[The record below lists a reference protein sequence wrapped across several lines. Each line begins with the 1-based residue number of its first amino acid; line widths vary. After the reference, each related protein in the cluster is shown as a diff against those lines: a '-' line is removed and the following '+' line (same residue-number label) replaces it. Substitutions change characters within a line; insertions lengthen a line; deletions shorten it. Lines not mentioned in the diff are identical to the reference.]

1 MLSASVEH
9 HSRNTLA
16 RHMFQHSITRI
27 LVPREDITRHH
38 KGLLGGVLFF
48 IMLLGCSQPNSTKD
62 PKQLLSN
69 LELSDKAVE
78 QLLFNLT
85 ARLDHDLD
93 NGDSWGELAI
103 AYEANGYRT
112 TSLTCYQEAR
122 NRNPSNPRW
131 FYLPAVLLSQQGDL
145 INALELMIRAME
157 LQKDYGPGYVWLGQ
171 WLLELNRIDEAAQ
184 AFQDA
189 KELNVGPI
197 AELGLA
203 QVMLRESQ
211 PQSALDLLDSIL
223 KSYPHPQVHRLRSN
237 ALRDLNRTA
246 EAEQAANLATEN
258 VTVWWSDPIL
268 DSRQKYTVG
277 FNAKLSVV
285 EDLVKQ
291 RRMSDALLVIDEL
304 HLTNPDDLS
313 LLYQS
318 ALVDFQLNDLES
330 ATYHLLR
337 AIEIDESHYPS
348 RLLLAEIY
356 RSQLKLPLSIE
367 QLQRVIAI
375 HPSLSSPHERLA
387 MIYIHQDNHEAA
399 LASIKRA
406 IELDAKE
413 KEVFYYAGVLEGSRG
428 EWQNAIDYFEK
439 AIRVEPHYAQ
449 AFVGLAQ
456 CYGELRELSS
466 ARRNLDEARSLGL
479 AEQEYQKIK
488 TWLDEIES

>member
-1 MLSASVEH
+1 M
-9 HSRNTLA
+9 
-16 RHMFQHSITRI
+16 I
-27 LVPREDITRHH
+27 
-38 KGLLGGVLFF
+38 
-48 IMLLGCSQPNSTKD
+48 LLGCNQPNSTTD

-69 LELSDKAVE
+69 LDLSDKAVE

-85 ARLDHDLD
+85 DRLDRDLD
-93 NGDSWGELAI
+93 DGDAWGELAI
-103 AYEANGYRT
+103 AYEANGFHS
-112 TSLTCYQEAR
+112 TSLICYQEAR
-122 NRNPSNPRW
+122 NHNPSNPRW

-145 INALELMIRAME
+145 INALELMIHAME
-157 LQKDYGPGYVWLGQ
+157 LQDEYGPGYVWLGQ
-171 WLLELNRIDEAAQ
+171 WLLELNRIDEASQ
-184 AFQDA
+184 AFQAA
-189 KELNVGPI
+189 KELNVGPV

-203 QVMLRESQ
+203 QVMMRQSQ

-223 KSYPHPQVHRLRSN
+223 KTYPHPQVHRLRSS
-237 ALRDLNRTA
+237 ALRELNRAT
-246 EAEQAANLATEN
+246 EAAHAANLATEN
-258 VTVWWSDPIL
+258 VNLWWSDPIL
-268 DSRQKYTVG
+268 DARQKYTVG
-277 FNAKLSVV
+277 FKAKLSVV

-304 HLTNPDDLS
+304 QLTNPDDLS

-318 ALVDFQLNDLES
+318 ALVDFQLNDLEG
-330 ATYHLLR
+330 ATNHLLR
-337 AIEIDESHYPS
+337 AIEIDKSHYPS

-356 RSQLKLPLSIE
+356 RSQLKLPSSIE

-428 EWQNAIDYFEK
+428 EWRNAIDYFEK
-439 AIRVEPHYAQ
+439 AIRVEPEYVQ

-466 ARRNLDEARSLGL
+466 ARRNLDQARSLGL
-479 AEQEYQKIK
+479 TEREYQKIK
-488 TWLDEIES
+488 SWLDEIES